1 MDITGNLLF
10 CTYKVAY
17 DYKDFI
23 SWLAIK
29 VWRNKQIIRGKCEN
43 YMPIEK
49 VNCNSLYQSAILG
62 IHKFYILNSTATF
75 KVTIST

>member
-23 SWLAIK
+23 SWLAK
-29 VWRNKQIIRGKCEN
+29 KMKEN
-43 YMPIEK
+43 GGGGECYLSK
-49 VNCNSLYQSAILG
+49 
-62 IHKFYILNSTATF
+62 
-75 KVTIST
+75 